1 MDLLGSEKMKG
12 LGRKIIN
19 IYLNTVEMIAYKY
32 EDVLGDLL
40 MDKREVVVGLEI
52 VHVCVPMQG
61 HLQIG

>member
-1 MDLLGSEKMKG
+1 MRLVA
-12 LGRKIIN
+12 KIIN

-32 EDVLGDLL
+32 EDVFGDLL

>member
-1 MDLLGSEKMKG
+1 MRLVA
-12 LGRKIIN
+12 KIIN

-52 VHVCVPMQG
+52 VHVFANAGP
-61 HLQIG
+61 LKNWLTF

>member
-1 MDLLGSEKMKG
+1 MRLVA
-12 LGRKIIN
+12 KIIN

-52 VHVCVPMQG
+52 VHVCANAGP
-61 HLQIG
+61 LKNWLTF